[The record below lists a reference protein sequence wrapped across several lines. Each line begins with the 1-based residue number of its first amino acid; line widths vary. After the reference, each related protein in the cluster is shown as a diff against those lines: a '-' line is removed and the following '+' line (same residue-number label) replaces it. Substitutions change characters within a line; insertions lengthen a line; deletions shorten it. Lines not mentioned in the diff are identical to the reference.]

1 MGAFSVKASSIR
13 TPVQTGLADAYG
25 ELMVNDDLGDLL
37 ELRVSRPALCQL
49 DPVTARL
56 IP

>member
-13 TPVQTGLADAYG
+13 TPVQTGLSDASVD
-25 ELMVNDDLGDLL
+25 LMMNDDLGDLL
-37 ELRVSRPALCQL
+37 ELRMPRSSLCQL